1 MQINV
6 PFKPPVAFFIIL
18 LYPIKSLVQ
27 LFYHQTK
34 EKKVKNKTKVIAK
47 VCFFLKRSVPEDT
60 QLAKTCPKLD
70 IKVL

>member
-1 MQINV
+1 MLHNSPHEFVPLNIYQYLPFSASSSFQPRQINV

-34 EKKVKNKTKVIAK
+34 EKKSKIK
-47 VCFFLKRSVPEDT
+47 LK
-60 QLAKTCPKLD
+60 L
-70 IKVL
+70 